1 MKMRKYYILIF
12 VFLMMINIS
21 GCKKIKRVIPQRAKK
36 TTVVP
41 KVESVELA
49 EIIMRPKPYYFEA
62 RDPFKPLI
70 GGISQIAG
78 IDVRLDLNL
87 RGVVD
92 LGNERVALIESPS
105 KVEVFREK
113 DKIAGYTI
121 ENIYPDEVVLKK
133 DKNNVVV
140 LKIRR

>member
-1 MKMRKYYILIF
+1 MRKYYILIF
-12 VFLMMINIS
+12 VFLMMVSIS
-21 GCKKIKRVIPQRAKK
+21 GCKKIKKVIPQRAKK
-36 TTVVP
+36 TAVVP

-62 RDPFKPLI
+62 KDPFKPLI
-70 GGISQIAG
+70 GGISQITE
-78 IDVRLDLNL
+78 IDVKLDLNL

-92 LGNERVALIESPS
+92 LGNERVALIETPS

-113 DKIAGYTI
+113 DEIAGYTI
-121 ENIYPDEVVLKK
+121 ESIYPDEVVLRK
-133 DKNNVVV
+133 DENRVV

>member
-1 MKMRKYYILIF
+1 MTKKYYILIF
-12 VFLMMINIS
+12 VFLMMISMN
-21 GCKKIKRVIPQRAKK
+21 GCKKIKKIIPQRAKK

-49 EIIMRPKPYYFEA
+49 EIIMRPKPYSFEA
-62 RDPFKPLI
+62 KDPFKPLI
-70 GGISQIAG
+70 GGIPQIAG
-78 IDVRLDLNL
+78 IDVKLDLNL

-92 LGNERVALIESPS
+92 LGKERLALIESPS
-105 KVEVFREK
+105 KVDVFREK
-113 DKIAGYTI
+113 DRIAGYTI

-133 DKNNVVV
+133 DKNVVV